1 MGGGGGAAAGSCWE
15 RKEGHADKVV
25 DIERMTKN
33 PTPGFLFSNFS
44 VGGGGK
50 QEGRAAIIFICDT
63 LNQPNCFKFSPTYS
77 IGLPSYGLHKNSLRN
92 LSKGCNF

>member
-1 MGGGGGAAAGSCWE
+1 MEGGLGGGGGAAAGSCWE

-44 VGGGGK
+44 VGGGGSR
-50 QEGRAAIIFICDT
+50 RAGQQ
-63 LNQPNCFKFSPTYS
+63 LFSYVT
-77 IGLPSYGLHKNSLRN
+77 R
-92 LSKGCNF
+92 